1 MNDKV
6 IVIISVIALVVGF
19 FVFLWLLHEEVK
31 KYQNSLMESGKW
43 QEEDEDEGQE

>member
-6 IVIISVIALVVGF
+6 IVIISVIAMVVGF

-31 KYQNSLMESGKW
+31 KYQNSLMESGK
-43 QEEDEDEGQE
+43 EEEEGKEDWDT